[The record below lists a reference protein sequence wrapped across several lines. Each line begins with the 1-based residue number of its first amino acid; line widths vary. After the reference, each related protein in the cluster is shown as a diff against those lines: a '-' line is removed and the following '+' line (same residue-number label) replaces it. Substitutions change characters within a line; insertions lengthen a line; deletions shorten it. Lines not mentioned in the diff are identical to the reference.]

1 MQLFK
6 KIKSRKLLLLNL
18 FLSIYVFTN
27 LIGGERGLI
36 SYLEKKNQEK
46 LLIKKEERMRE
57 DLLEIEKSNKLLS
70 EKIDFDYLDTLYR
83 EKMKVGKKGEI
94 LIRLK

>member
-1 MQLFK
+1 MQLLK
-6 KIKSRKLLLLNL
+6 KIKSKKLLLLNI
-18 FLSIYVFTN
+18 FLTIYVFTN

-36 SYLEKKNQEK
+36 SYYEKKNQEQM
-46 LLIKKEERMRE
+46 LIKTEDTIRN
-57 DLLEIEKSNKLLS
+57 DLLELEKKNKLLS

-83 EKMKVGKKGEI
+83 EKLKVGKKNEV